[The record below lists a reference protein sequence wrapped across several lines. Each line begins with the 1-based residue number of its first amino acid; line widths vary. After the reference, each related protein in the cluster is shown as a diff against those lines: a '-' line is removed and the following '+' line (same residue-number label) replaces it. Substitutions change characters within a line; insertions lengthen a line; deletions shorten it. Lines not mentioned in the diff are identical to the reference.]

1 MDVDA
6 IESDSSCS
14 SDKSSAHSSY
24 GNENNSL
31 SSCSSSRQSNHA
43 KAFCDDDTSSSC
55 YTTEVKKWT
64 ERVPIGMGL
73 CPWAVKSNNL
83 KRITYSLCESAS
95 PSEVAS
101 FVVQEAEL
109 LCSNFD
115 NTQHLKMEGGK
126 GKCTSLRTTLIV
138 CSNVKEWIYDF
149 LAFENYLKDF
159 PKNACPLE
167 QTENYKGRHT
177 TASPQNNRGKE
188 TDILSRVTLVP
199 FHPKFLRWRGLPEGV
214 AVGSKVK
221 CHRSQFGTNEKSSE
235 LYAATILEV
244 NSRPFGRRRVKVR
257 WIDDH
262 EDETLASIDAKT
274 KMSNRRNEQY
284 IPTDW
289 VVHETQKEQS
299 ISRNERMELP
309 DNMMHRAPYPTIHV
323 IDNRDLYSL
332 CVRDISRLKRKNA
345 QLMVRKFG

>member
-24 GNENNSL
+24 GNESNSL

-43 KAFCDDDTSSSC
+43 KAFCDEDTSSSC
-55 YTTEVKKWT
+55 YIAEVKKWT
-64 ERVPIGMGL
+64 ERVPIRMGL

-83 KRITYSLCESAS
+83 KRTKYSLCESAS

-101 FVVQEAEL
+101 FVIREAEL
-109 LCSNFD
+109 LCNNFD
-115 NTQHLKMEGGK
+115 NTNDGRK
-126 GKCTSLRTTLIV
+126 GKCASLRTTLIV
-138 CSNVKEWIYDF
+138 CPNVTEWSCDF

-159 PKNACPLE
+159 PKNACSLE
-167 QTENYKGRHT
+167 QNENYKGTQT
-177 TASPQNNRGKE
+177 TASPQNNWGNE

-221 CHRSQFGTNEKSSE
+221 CHKSQFGTNEKSSE
-235 LYAATILEV
+235 LYLATILEV

-262 EDETLASIDAKT
+262 EDETLSCIDAKT
-274 KMSNRRNEQY
+274 KLSNRRNEQY

-289 VVHETQKEQS
+289 VVHETQKEQLD
-299 ISRNERMELP
+299 SRNERMELP

-323 IDNRDLYSL
+323 IDNRDLYPL